1 MVVYPRWRGEL
12 FCALAFCW
20 LSRGLSPLAR
30 GTLCRCQH
38 CWRVIRFIPA
48 GAGNT
53 VPRIIS
59 LSSSTV
65 YPRWRGEHSASLMPI
80 IGLGGLSP
88 LARGTR
94 RQRIVRLPLHR
105 FIPAGAGN
113 TSTLSITTDREPV
126 YPRWRGEHPNG
137 SALSYPQIGLSPLAR
152 GTLKVLKNIGF
163 RTRFIPAGAG
173 NTGVIPIAARNAAV
187 YPRWRGEHY
196 FCNAQRYS
204 RIGLSPLAR
213 GTLAKQT
220 SGYAW
225 CRFIPAGAGNT
236 KFILINT
243 AFVSVYPRW
252 RGEHFTTIGGHAT
265 AHGLSPLA
273 RGTQIWGAPL
283 MKSKRFIPAGAGNT
297 AADSRA
303 GHHRP
308 VYPRWR
314 GEHPFIFVS
323 SWRDLGLSPLARGTR
338 TKYPSLNPRR
348 RFIPAGAGNT
358 IETFH
363 AIKQA
368 AVYPR
373 WRGEHLLIKWRA
385 RCVYG
390 LSPLARG
397 TPVVRY

>member
-1 MVVYPRWRGEL
+1 MVETQN
-12 FCALAFCW
+12 F
-20 LSRGLSPLAR
+20 
-30 GTLCRCQH
+30 
-38 CWRVIRFIPA
+38 RFIPA

-53 VPRIIS
+53 GKTNIGVRVVP
-59 LSSSTV
+59 V
-65 YPRWRGEHSASLMPI
+65 YPRWRGEHKI
-80 IGLGGLSP
+80 HIDKHRVCIGLSP
-88 LARGTR
+88 LARGTPPR
-94 RQRIVRLPLHR
+94 THEQAITDR

-113 TSTLSITTDREPV
+113 TSCLMC
-126 YPRWRGEHPNG
+126 RWPG
-137 SALSYPQIGLSPLAR
+137 
-152 GTLKVLKNIGF
+152 GT
-163 RTRFIPAGAG
+163 
-173 NTGVIPIAARNAAV
+173 
-187 YPRWRGEHY
+187 
-196 FCNAQRYS
+196 
-204 RIGLSPLAR
+204 
-213 GTLAKQT
+213 
-220 SGYAW
+220 
-225 CRFIPAGAGNT
+225 
-236 KFILINT
+236 
-243 AFVSVYPRW
+243 
-252 RGEHFTTIGGHAT
+252 
-265 AHGLSPLA
+265 
-273 RGTQIWGAPL
+273 
-283 MKSKRFIPAGAGNT
+283 
-297 AADSRA
+297 
-303 GHHRP
+303 

>member
-53 VPRIIS
+53 
-59 LSSSTV
+59 
-65 YPRWRGEHSASLMPI
+65 
-80 IGLGGLSP
+80 
-88 LARGTR
+88 
-94 RQRIVRLPLHR
+94 
-105 FIPAGAGN
+105 
-113 TSTLSITTDREPV
+113 
-126 YPRWRGEHPNG
+126 
-137 SALSYPQIGLSPLAR
+137 
-152 GTLKVLKNIGF
+152 
-163 RTRFIPAGAG
+163 
-173 NTGVIPIAARNAAV
+173 
-187 YPRWRGEHY
+187 
-196 FCNAQRYS
+196 
-204 RIGLSPLAR
+204 
-213 GTLAKQT
+213 
-220 SGYAW
+220 
-225 CRFIPAGAGNT
+225 

-243 AFVSVYPRW
+243 AFVS
-252 RGEHFTTIGGHAT
+252 
-265 AHGLSPLA
+265 
-273 RGTQIWGAPL
+273 
-283 MKSKRFIPAGAGNT
+283 
-297 AADSRA
+297 
-303 GHHRP
+303 

>member
-1 MVVYPRWRGEL
+1 MCPGVL
-12 FCALAFCW
+12 LALA
-20 LSRGLSPLAR
+20 
-30 GTLCRCQH
+30 
-38 CWRVIRFIPA
+38 RFIPA

-88 LARGTR
+88 LARGT
-94 RQRIVRLPLHR
+94 
-105 FIPAGAGN
+105 
-113 TSTLSITTDREPV
+113 
-126 YPRWRGEHPNG
+126 
-137 SALSYPQIGLSPLAR
+137 
-152 GTLKVLKNIGF
+152 
-163 RTRFIPAGAG
+163 
-173 NTGVIPIAARNAAV
+173 
-187 YPRWRGEHY
+187 
-196 FCNAQRYS
+196 
-204 RIGLSPLAR
+204 
-213 GTLAKQT
+213 
-220 SGYAW
+220 
-225 CRFIPAGAGNT
+225 
-236 KFILINT
+236 
-243 AFVSVYPRW
+243 
-252 RGEHFTTIGGHAT
+252 
-265 AHGLSPLA
+265 
-273 RGTQIWGAPL
+273 QIWGAPL

-314 GEHPFIFVS
+314 GEHQLSDVSLAWRHGLSPLARGTPVHIRFLVARSRFIPAGAGNTDQIPVPQS
-323 SWRDLGLSPLARGTR
+323 TPSVYPRWRGEHGPNTRPSIHAVGLSPLARGTR

-358 IETFH
+358 DQIPVPQSTPS
-363 AIKQA
+363 
-368 AVYPR
+368 VYPR